1 MDKETYKVAK
11 TILEKFAP
19 EQVKK
24 NTSLTNESTPV
35 KSGPLAP
42 FNSALQNQTG
52 NFYWLMLTLNIKT
65 CKVDLIDAGIN

>member
-1 MDKETYKVAK
+1 LKDEKKKILEEVMDKETYKVAK

-52 NFYWLMLTLNIKT
+52 NFY
-65 CKVDLIDAGIN
+65 

>member
-52 NFYWLMLTLNIKT
+52 NFY
-65 CKVDLIDAGIN
+65 